1 MRMINFSAGPT
12 GLPLSVLE
20 HAKAEFTNYKGE
32 GYSIMEISHR
42 SKTYEDVHFGA
53 MDKIRKLYGIGDEY
67 EILFLQGGAHLQF
80 AMIPLNLYQ
89 GGVIE
94 YANTGVWTDKAIKE
108 ARTMGLEPSVVA
120 SSENSAFDHI
130 PQINFSDSADYAYI
144 CSNNTIYGTQYKSLP
159 KTKAPLVVDA
169 SSDFFSKPL
178 DFSNIG
184 VLYGGAQKNAG
195 PSGVTIVIIRKDLLE
210 RDPMPHTP
218 TFLRFK
224 THADAKSLY
233 NTPPTFAIY
242 LLNLTMQ
249 WVLDQG
255 GLNAIKEINSKK
267 AQILY
272 DAIDGSGGFY
282 KGHAQK
288 EHRSVMNVSFNVA
301 KNSELEPIFVA
312 QALKNNMLG
321 LKGHRLLGGIRASI
335 YNAVSVGDCEALAD
349 FMKEFARKN
358 G

>member
-1 MRMINFSAGPT
+1 MRKINFSAGPT

-20 HAKAEFTNYKGE
+20 HAKAEFTDYKGE

-42 SKTYEDVHFGA
+42 SKTYEEVHFGA

-80 AMIPLNLYQ
+80 AMIPLNLSQ
-89 GGVIE
+89 NGVSE

-108 ARTMGLEPSVVA
+108 AANLGINHKVVA
-120 SSENSAFDHI
+120 SSQNSNFDHI
-130 PQINFSDSADYAYI
+130 PDVKFSDDADFAYI

-159 KTKAPLVVDA
+159 KTKAPLVIDA
-169 SSDFFSKPL
+169 SSDFFSEPL

-184 VLYGGAQKNAG
+184 ILYGGAQKNAG

-210 RDPMPHTP
+210 RTPKPHTP
-218 TFLRFK
+218 TMLKFK

-242 LLNLTMQ
+242 LLDLTMQ

-255 GLNAIKEINSKK
+255 GLNGIKAINAQK
-267 AQILY
+267 AATIY
-272 DAIDGSGGFY
+272 DAIDNSGGFY

-288 EHRSVMNVSFNVA
+288 DSRSVMNVSFNI
-301 KNSELEPIFVA
+301 KDSNLEPIFVA
-312 QALKNNMLG
+312 DALKNDMLG
-321 LKGHRLLGGIRASI
+321 LKGHRHLGGIRASI
-335 YNAVSVGDCEALAD
+335 YNAVSLNDVKTLVNFMND
-349 FMKEFARKN
+349 FAKKH